1 MIDIKTN
8 LSSAVKAE
16 EKTLSSNSKRR
27 VINEESKQIAQM
39 KTFHNLSISE
49 STSSSEIVRIKADE
63 ERRQTETTEKSLNQ
77 LHSKQTS
84 KKENLI
90 NEFEQFADN
99 AQKNEDQDDKFD
111 MMMLE
116 TSEASKLNDFRQ
128 QIYEEVESY
137 LTMLM

>member
-1 MIDIKTN
+1 M
-8 LSSAVKAE
+8 SS
-16 EKTLSSNSKRR
+16 
-27 VINEESKQIAQM
+27 
-39 KTFHNLSISE
+39 
-49 STSSSEIVRIKADE
+49 
-63 ERRQTETTEKSLNQ
+63 NQ
-77 LHSKQTS
+77 LHSKQIS

-128 QIYEEVESY
+128 QICEEVESY